1 VRSKHKEAEIVLL
14 ARDRNTEATLKHK
27 EAEIPREQ
35 NRYGKTE
42 EVGNMEATRK
52 DQRPQE
58 KANPLTKKRADNSAP
73 TESLNNS

>member
-1 VRSKHKEAEIVLL
+1 MEATGKELLKYGGHTKERSKYKEAEIVLV

-42 EVGNMEATRK
+42 EVEIW
-52 DQRPQE
+52 RPQE
-58 KANPLTKKRADNSAP
+58 RTRGHKKRP
-73 TESLNNS
+73 IL

>member
-1 VRSKHKEAEIVLL
+1 
-14 ARDRNTEATLKHK
+14 
-27 EAEIPREQ
+27 
-35 NRYGKTE
+35 
-42 EVGNMEATRK
+42 MEATRK